1 LGLDPAQVDELYR
14 GAGCPAC
21 AKTGYSGRLGIFEL
35 MLLDDEVRDLILQ
48 NVDAGQVKARARDMG
63 MVTLREDGAMKVA
76 NGLTTIA
83 EVTRVT
89 QEDQME
95 LDL

>member
-1 LGLDPAQVDELYR
+1 
-14 GAGCPAC
+14 
-21 AKTGYSGRLGIFEL
+21 L
-35 MLLDDEVRDLILQ
+35 MLLDDEVRELILQ
-48 NVDAGQVKARARDMG
+48 NVDAGQIKAKARDIG
-63 MVTLREDGAMKVA
+63 MITLREDGAMKVA